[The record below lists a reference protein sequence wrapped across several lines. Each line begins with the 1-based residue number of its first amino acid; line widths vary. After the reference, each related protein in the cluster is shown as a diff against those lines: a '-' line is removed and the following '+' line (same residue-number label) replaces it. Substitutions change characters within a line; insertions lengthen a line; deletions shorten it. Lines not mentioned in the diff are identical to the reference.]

1 MISIVLFLIMQMIVM
16 CSMHAFDAP
25 FAPFLLTH
33 GMVLCFHN
41 FLKFKIVR
49 QVLKFSSKQQ
59 DTKICNAGSIK
70 SIFIESAVNLF

>member
-1 MISIVLFLIMQMIVM
+1 MIVM

-25 FAPFLLTH
+25 FASFLIFHAVSSMTR

-41 FLKFKIVR
+41 FLKIKIVR

-70 SIFIESAVNLF
+70 SKFIESAVNLF